1 MINEL
6 TIAELMD
13 NSNGF
18 LKARLYTYL
27 SRKYANMN
35 MEYDEIVKD
44 VIGVFNTD
52 EVIPLVNEWTNKE

>member
-6 TIAELMD
+6 TISELMD

-27 SRKYANMN
+27 SRKYVNVKI
-35 MEYDEIVKD
+35 EYDEIAKD
-44 VIGVFNTD
+44 VIGVFNTE
-52 EVIPLVNEWTNKE
+52 EVIPLVKEWTTRL